1 MSCHN
6 QSNDR
11 SMKLVPRNPN
21 TPLGLVN
28 DEMAL
33 KLRKKQAV
41 IMKLS
46 SKIKN
51 MNEEIQIALLK
62 NHIGEMENTLTA
74 KLRV

>member
-1 MSCHN
+1 
-6 QSNDR
+6 
-11 SMKLVPRNPN
+11 
-21 TPLGLVN
+21 
-28 DEMAL
+28 MAL
-33 KLRKKQAV
+33 KLRKKQAL